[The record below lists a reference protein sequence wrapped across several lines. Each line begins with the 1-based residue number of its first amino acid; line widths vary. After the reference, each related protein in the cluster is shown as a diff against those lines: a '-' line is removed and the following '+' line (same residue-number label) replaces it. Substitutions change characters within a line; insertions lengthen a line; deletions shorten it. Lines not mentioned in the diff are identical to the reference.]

1 MPCEAEGF
9 RGEKKS
15 GSESKEGSYTTN
27 SGHTEG
33 PHIPMS
39 NVCAANADARQ
50 NRATVPERDVS
61 PAHHAP
67 GAPHTGGYRFLRSR
81 RRGRTSAEPVPSVAA
96 DGE

>member
-39 NVCAANADARQ
+39 NVCAASANADARQ
-50 NRATVPERDVS
+50 NRERCERDVS
-61 PAHHAP
+61 PAHAP
-67 GAPHTGGYRFLRSR
+67 GAPHTGVTAFYVVVAAAGPPLS
-81 RRGRTSAEPVPSVAA
+81 VPSVAA

>member
-50 NRATVPERDVS
+50 NRATVRSATCRQLMRQELRT
-61 PAHHAP
+61 PAVTAFYVVVAAAGP
-67 GAPHTGGYRFLRSR
+67 PLS
-81 RRGRTSAEPVPSVAA
+81 VPSVAA